1 MAGLH
6 IPSVQHLARNWRSEP
21 EFIANQLVRLVHNPP
36 RFNYN
41 SLYGAVRDMLI
52 LNANYEDIVKGV
64 SREKRDS
71 VRKNLIEVL
80 PLLKSHFEGVAPDFY
95 QSIAKRY
102 YPIGRGLMVPFDSP
116 MIYGIGGQLYFPWF
130 SFWRS
135 NPLSGGRFVTLC
147 YNNRRDID
155 ARSRSG

>member
-1 MAGLH
+1 
-6 IPSVQHLARNWRSEP
+6 
-21 EFIANQLVRLVHNPP
+21 
-36 RFNYN
+36 
-41 SLYGAVRDMLI
+41 MLI